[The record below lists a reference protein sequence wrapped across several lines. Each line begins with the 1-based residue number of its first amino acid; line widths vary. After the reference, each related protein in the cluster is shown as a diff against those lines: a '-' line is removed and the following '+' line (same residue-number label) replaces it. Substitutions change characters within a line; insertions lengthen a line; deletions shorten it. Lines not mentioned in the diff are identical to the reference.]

1 MMIMMPKKLK
11 HFSHLSLQF
20 KVDRLQIMVV
30 DKKYIQNNH

>member
-1 MMIMMPKKLK
+1 MIMMPKKLE

-30 DKKYIQNNH
+30 AKKDIQNNH